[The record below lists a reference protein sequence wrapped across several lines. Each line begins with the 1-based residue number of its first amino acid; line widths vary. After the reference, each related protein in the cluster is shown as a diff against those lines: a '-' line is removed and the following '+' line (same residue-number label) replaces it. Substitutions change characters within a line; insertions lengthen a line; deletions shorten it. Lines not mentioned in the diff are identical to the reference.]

1 MDRRSWRPGLDGLRA
16 IAVIAVIAYH
26 LAPDSWRG
34 GFLGVSMFFTLSGY
48 LITSLLLAEFQEHG
62 RISLS
67 QFWSRRARRLWP
79 LSWLTFAGVALAGAL
94 GVWGADAGA
103 RLPGEL
109 AASLGQFANWWQ
121 LTHNGYVNLFGRLS
135 PLRHIWSLAIEEQF
149 YLVWPALVW
158 LTARRRSALGLLIVV
173 GIAGSAISTY
183 LNSGAPDRIYL
194 GTDTRAAELLG
205 GALLAVLWQAHPLTG
220 VTGRAAKF
228 VLNVASLAA
237 VAAIGAA
244 MYRFRPDDPIWGRGG
259 FFAITLC
266 SLVLVANSV
275 TDGPMAKL
283 LALPP
288 IAWIGRRSYAIYLIH
303 WPVWVGLPIAWNFW
317 FRVAFTVLSAT
328 VGAEVLHLLL
338 ERPVRERR
346 MQPQIVTALGL
357 AALAFIFAGGILS
370 SSDGGAEQAVA
381 HTLGQVAD
389 PTTTVTAPNVTTT
402 TIPCPTT
409 SITATTLG
417 SYDETLANG
426 SDPVVQSCNR
436 ETSVLVL
443 GDSTARG
450 LANGLRS
457 LGLPN
462 LVVWDRSVLHCSF
475 GGEALCPNWR
485 QTWADA
491 VAQIHPDVVLVDVI
505 PIAALDGQDP
515 ADVTYLSDAEAAH
528 RTRLLTEAMSLLHQ
542 SGSRVVW
549 MRSLHLEMPAA
560 LFYCKGRA
568 SDTMCDPS
576 WVDRWNE
583 SVNASA
589 VATNTDLLDVSGW
602 AAKRPDPV
610 KDRPDGVHFTGD
622 ALSSH
627 AQFVADYLLGSTVTG
642 R

>member
-1 MDRRSWRPGLDGLRA
+1 
-16 IAVIAVIAYH
+16 
-26 LAPDSWRG
+26 
-34 GFLGVSMFFTLSGY
+34 MFFTLSGY
-48 LITSLLLAEFQEHG
+48 LITTLLLSEYREHG
-62 RISLS
+62 RISLG
-67 QFWSRRARRLWP
+67 QFWTRRARRLWP
-79 LSWLTFAGVALAGAL
+79 LSWLTFAGVALAGAF

-121 LTHNGYVNLFGRLS
+121 LTHNGYINLFGRLS

-158 LTARRRSALGLLIVV
+158 LTARRRSALGLLIIV
-173 GIAGSAISTY
+173 GITGSAISTF

-205 GALLAVLWQAHPLTG
+205 GALLALLWQTHPLTG
-220 VTGRAAKF
+220 VTTRNARVA
-228 VLNVASLAA
+228 LNVASIAA
-237 VAAIGAA
+237 AGSIGVA
-244 MYRFRPDDPIWGRGG
+244 MYRFRPDDPIWGHGG

-275 TDGPMAKL
+275 TDGPMARL

-288 IAWIGRRSYAIYLIH
+288 IAWVGRRSYAIYLIH
-303 WPVWVGLPIAWNFW
+303 WPVWVGLPIVWNFW
-317 FRVAFTVLSAT
+317 LRVGITVLTAT
-328 VGAEVLHLLL
+328 IGAQALHHFL

-346 MQPQIVTALGL
+346 MQPQVVVALGV
-357 AALAFIFAGGILS
+357 AALLFIFAGGMLS
-370 SSDGGAEQAVA
+370 RSDGGAERAVA
-381 HTLGQVAD
+381 TTLGQVAD
-389 PTTTVTAPNVTTT
+389 PTTTTAPPNVTST

-409 SITATTLG
+409 TITATTLG

-426 SDPVVQSCNR
+426 SDPVAKSCNR

-475 GGEALCPNWR
+475 GGEALCPDWR

-491 VAQIHPDVVLVDVI
+491 VEKIHPDVVLVDVI

-515 ADVTYLSDAEAAH
+515 ADVTYLSEVEAAH
-528 RTRLLTEAMSLLHQ
+528 RTKVLTEAMSLLHR
-542 SGSRVVW
+542 SGSRAVW

-560 LFYCKGRA
+560 LFYCKRPTN
-568 SDTMCDPS
+568 TMCDPS

-589 VATNTDLLDVSGW
+589 SLTNTELLDVSSW
-602 AAKRPDPV
+602 AAQRADPV
-610 KDRPDGVHFTGD
+610 KDRPDGVHFTGA

-627 AQFVADYLLGSTVTG
+627 AQFVADYLLGPTING